1 MTFFSD
7 RVKAIPPSGIRAFFD
22 LVMSSKGIISL
33 GVGEPDFFTP
43 WSVRDEAIYRIEKGY
58 TTYTSNK
65 GLAELRGQL
74 SNYLNAKF
82 NLSYSKDEFLITN
95 GVSEAIDIVV
105 RAFINPDDEVVLPE
119 PSYVCYRPLIELC
132 DGVVV
137 PVNTKATNYIVT
149 ADAIEKKITT
159 KTKAIILC
167 YPNNPT
173 GTSIAFEELKKIA
186 DLAKKHNVLIF
197 SDEIYAELSF
207 DSFQSIGTIPGIKD
221 RLIYLNGFSKA
232 HSMTGWRVGYI
243 AAPEYIIEEVNK
255 IHQYSALCAP
265 IISQYAAIEACKNT
279 VDDVQKMRQSYL
291 RRAKYFSEKM
301 TSLGLKTAMPQG
313 GLYCF
318 TCIEPLGLSSMD
330 FAQQLL
336 TDAKVAVVPG
346 NVFGDCGE
354 GYVRS
359 CIATD
364 FDDLKVAVERI
375 SEFVH
380 KIRNG

>member
-1 MTFFSD
+1 MK
-7 RVKAIPPSGIRAFFD
+7 KA
-22 LVMSSKGIISL
+22 LQH
-33 GVGEPDFFTP
+33 
-43 WSVRDEAIYRIEKGY
+43 
-58 TTYTSNK
+58 TSNK
-65 GLAELRGQL
+65 GLEELRVQL
-74 SNYLNAKF
+74 SNYLKKKF
-82 NLSYSKDEFLITN
+82 DLNYSKDEFLITN
-95 GVSEAIDIVV
+95 GVSEAVDIVM
-105 RAFINPDDEVVLPE
+105 RAFINPGDEVILPE
-119 PSYVCYRPLIELC
+119 PSYVCYKPLIELC

-137 PVNTKATNYIVT
+137 PVNTKASDYIVK
-149 ADAIEKKITT
+149 ADDIEKKITS
-159 KTKAIILC
+159 KTKAIIIC

-173 GTSIAFEELKKIA
+173 GTSIAYDELEKIA
-186 DLAKKHNVLIF
+186 ELAKRHNVLIF

-207 DSFQSIGTIPGIKD
+207 DPFQSIATIPGIKD

-243 AAPEYIIEEVNK
+243 AVDYIIEEVNDT
-255 IHQYSALCAP
+255 SSVSTLCAP

-279 VDDVQKMRQSYL
+279 DVDVEKMKQSYY

-301 TSLGLKTAMPQG
+301 TSIGLKTAMPQG

-318 TCIEPLGLSSMD
+318 SCIEPLGLSSMD

-336 TDAKVAVVPG
+336 TEAKVAIVPG

-375 SEFVH
+375 SEFVQT
-380 KIRNG
+380 IRNG

>member
-1 MTFFSD
+1 MTYFSN
-7 RVKAIPPSGIRAFFD
+7 RVKAIPPSGIRSFFD

-43 WSVRDEAIYRIEKGY
+43 WAVRDEAIYRIEKGY

-65 GLAELRGQL
+65 GLEELRIEL
-74 SNYLNAKF
+74 SKYLRSKF
-82 NLSYSKDEFLITN
+82 DLDYTKNEFLITN
-95 GVSEAIDIVV
+95 GVSEAVDIIM
-105 RAFINPDDEVVLPE
+105 RAFINPGDEVILPE
-119 PSYVCYRPLIELC
+119 PSYVCYKPLIELC

-137 PVNTKATNYIVT
+137 PVDTKVSDYIVK
-149 ADAIEKKITT
+149 AEEIEKKITT
-159 KTKAIILC
+159 KTKAIIIC

-173 GTSIAFEELKKIA
+173 GTSIAYEELEKIA
-186 DLAKKHNVLIF
+186 DLAKKHDLLIF

-207 DSFQSIGTIPGIKD
+207 GSFRSIGTIPGIKE

-265 IISQYAAIEACKNT
+265 IISQYAALEACKST
-279 VDDVQKMRQSYL
+279 VTEVEKMRLSYL

-301 TSLGLKTAMPQG
+301 TSIGLKTAMPHG

-318 TCIEPLGLSSMD
+318 SCIESLGLSSMA

-336 TDAKVAVVPG
+336 SEAKVAIVPG
-346 NVFGDCGE
+346 NVFGSCGE

-375 SEFVH
+375 SEFVQ

>member
-1 MTFFSD
+1 MTYFSN
-7 RVKAIPPSGIRAFFD
+7 RVKAIPPSGIRSFFE

-43 WSVRDEAIYRIEKGY
+43 WAVRDEAIYRIEKGY

-65 GLAELRGQL
+65 GLEELRIEL
-74 SNYLNAKF
+74 SKYLRSKF
-82 NLSYSKDEFLITN
+82 DLDYTKDEFLITN
-95 GVSEAIDIVV
+95 GVSEAVDIIM
-105 RAFINPDDEVVLPE
+105 RAFINPGDEVILPE
-119 PSYVCYRPLIELC
+119 PSYVCYKPLIELC

-137 PVNTKATNYIVT
+137 PVDTKASDYIVK
-149 ADAIEKKITT
+149 ADEIEKKITT
-159 KTKAIILC
+159 KTKAIIIC

-173 GTSIAFEELKKIA
+173 GTSIAYEELEKIA
-186 DLAKKHNVLIF
+186 DLAKKHDLLIF

-207 DSFQSIGTIPGIKD
+207 GSFRSIGTIPGIKE

-265 IISQYAAIEACKNT
+265 IISQYAALEACKST
-279 VDDVQKMRQSYL
+279 VTEVEKMRLSYL

-301 TSLGLKTAMPQG
+301 TSIGLKTAMPHG

-318 TCIEPLGLSSMD
+318 SCIESLGLSSMA

-336 TDAKVAVVPG
+336 SEAKVAIVPG
-346 NVFGDCGE
+346 NVFGSCGE

-375 SEFVH
+375 SEFVQ

>member
-1 MTFFSD
+1 MTYFSN
-7 RVKAIPPSGIRAFFD
+7 RVKAIPPSGIRSFFD

-43 WSVRDEAIYRIEKGY
+43 WAVRDEAIYRIEKGY

-65 GLAELRGQL
+65 GLEELRIEL
-74 SNYLNAKF
+74 SKYLRAKF
-82 NLSYSKDEFLITN
+82 DLNYTKDEFLITN
-95 GVSEAIDIVV
+95 GVSEAVDIIM
-105 RAFINPDDEVVLPE
+105 RAFINPGDEVILPE
-119 PSYVCYRPLIELC
+119 PSYVCYKPLIELC

-137 PVNTKATNYIVT
+137 PVDTKASDYIVK
-149 ADAIEKKITT
+149 ADDIERKITS
-159 KTKAIILC
+159 KTKAIIIC

-173 GTSIAFEELKKIA
+173 GTSITYEELEKIA
-186 DLAKKHNVLIF
+186 DLAKKHDLLIF

-207 DSFQSIGTIPGIKD
+207 GLFRSIGTIPGIKE

-243 AAPEYIIEEVNK
+243 AAPGYIIEEVNK

-265 IISQYAAIEACKNT
+265 IISQYAALEACKSAET
-279 VDDVQKMRQSYL
+279 EVEKMRLSYL

-301 TSLGLKTAMPQG
+301 TSIGLKTAMPHG

-318 TCIEPLGLSSMD
+318 SCIESLGISSMA

-336 TDAKVAVVPG
+336 SEAKVAIVPG
-346 NVFGDCGE
+346 NVFGSCGE

-375 SEFVH
+375 SEFVQ

>member
-1 MTFFSD
+1 MTYFSN
-7 RVKAIPPSGIRAFFD
+7 RVKAIPPSGIRSFFD

-43 WSVRDEAIYRIEKGY
+43 WAVRDEAIYRIEKGY

-65 GLAELRGQL
+65 GLEELRIEL
-74 SNYLNAKF
+74 SKYLRAKF
-82 NLSYSKDEFLITN
+82 DLNYTKDEFLITN
-95 GVSEAIDIVV
+95 GVSEAVDIIM
-105 RAFINPDDEVVLPE
+105 RAFINPGDEVILPE
-119 PSYVCYRPLIELC
+119 PSYVCYKPLIELC

-137 PVNTKATNYIVT
+137 PVDTKASDYIVK
-149 ADAIEKKITT
+149 ADDIERKITS
-159 KTKAIILC
+159 KTKAIIIC

-173 GTSIAFEELKKIA
+173 GTSITYEELEKIA
-186 DLAKKHNVLIF
+186 DLAKKHNILIF

-207 DSFQSIGTIPGIKD
+207 DLFRSIGTIPGIKE

-243 AAPEYIIEEVNK
+243 AAPGYIIEEVNK

-265 IISQYAAIEACKNT
+265 IISQYAALEACKSAET
-279 VDDVQKMRQSYL
+279 EVEKMRLSYL

-301 TSLGLKTAMPQG
+301 TSIGLKTAMPHG

-318 TCIEPLGLSSMD
+318 SCIESLGISSMA

-336 TDAKVAVVPG
+336 SEAKVAIVPG
-346 NVFGDCGE
+346 NVFGSCGE

-375 SEFVH
+375 SEFVQ